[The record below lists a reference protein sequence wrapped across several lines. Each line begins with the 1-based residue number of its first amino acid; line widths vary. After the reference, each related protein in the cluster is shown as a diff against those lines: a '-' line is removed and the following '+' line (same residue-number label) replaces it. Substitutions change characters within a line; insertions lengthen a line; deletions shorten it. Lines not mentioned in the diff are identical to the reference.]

1 MSKEKEIYREG
12 KSYSR
17 EELESLYREHGHSK
31 SALIKIL
38 RFWYEEEENLEV
50 QTSGST
56 GPPKKIALS
65 RDQILFSAE
74 RSNLAL
80 GISKTDSIMVC
91 LPLTRVGGIMQVIR
105 ALVSDSRIIFL
116 NPSQS
121 PFTRIFCEFREISFE
136 HTSITPSQINDLQAY
151 FKLGRINNSEKP
163 KQIKSVLI
171 GGAPINP
178 AQNSILE
185 KLDVPAW
192 ESFGMTETASHI
204 ALRKIGRKSEDH
216 FTLLKDAE
224 MKSDHEGRLQILSRA
239 TGNQWL
245 LTNDVVEIVG
255 KGKFEWLGR
264 SDFVINSGGI
274 KVHPEY
280 LEDQIREL
288 DHEILRG
295 KNFHISWIPDE
306 NYGQSPVLVIEGFE
320 IIENGSNKL
329 LNFIKSNFC
338 KYLNTTKIFN
348 LSTFP
353 TSSGGKIDRL
363 KLAELISSS

>member
-12 KSYSR
+12 KPYNSA
-17 EELESLYREHGHSK
+17 ELESLYRENAGAK
-31 SALIKIL
+31 TALIKIL
-38 RFWYEEEENLEV
+38 KFWYEEEENLEV

-56 GPPKKIALS
+56 GPPKTIALS

-74 RSNLAL
+74 NSNLAL
-80 GISKTDSIMVC
+80 GISTTDSILVC
-91 LPLTRVGGIMQVIR
+91 LPLSRIGGIMQVIR
-105 ALVSDSRIIFL
+105 ALLAHSRIIFL

-163 KQIKSVLI
+163 KRIKSILI

-178 AQNSILE
+178 VQNSILE

-204 ALRKIGRKSEDH
+204 ALRKIGRGSEDH
-216 FTLLKDAE
+216 FALLKGTEIRLDQG
-224 MKSDHEGRLQILSRA
+224 GRLQIRSRA
-239 TGNQWL
+239 TDKQWIQ
-245 LTNDVVEIVG
+245 TNDEVELIG
-255 KGKFEWLGR
+255 EGKFKWLGR

-274 KVHPEY
+274 KVHPES
-280 LEDQIREL
+280 LEDQIRESDL
-288 DHEILRG
+288 EILRG

-306 NYGQSPVLVIEGFE
+306 NYGQSPVLVVEGFE
-320 IIENGSNKL
+320 IIEKDENNL
-329 LNFIKSNFC
+329 LNLMKSNFC

-353 TSSGGKIDRL
+353 TSSGGKIDRP